1 MTKKVDVNRSCQIC
15 GSKVL
20 QELRPASMVRPG
32 IGKLIKQDHGKWD
45 EHGWICSSDLEKYRN
60 MYMEE
65 LLKED
70 KGKLSEIEQEVLNSM
85 KEQEILSRNPDVDFE
100 ENLTLGERLADQI
113 ADFGGSWVFIGI
125 FVLIIIVWMFVNTY
139 VLVAHPFDPYPYIL
153 LNLVLSC
160 LAALQAPVIMMSQNR
175 QESRDRERSLHDYQ
189 INLKAEL
196 EIRHLHQKLD
206 QLMSHQWQRL
216 VEIQEVQMNLMN
228 ELLGK
233 QGK

>member
-1 MTKKVDVNRSCQIC
+1 MTKNGDANRACQIC

-20 QELRPASMVRPG
+20 QDLKPASMVRLG
-32 IGKLIKQDHGKWD
+32 IVDLIRQDKGDWD
-45 EHGWICSSDLEKYRN
+45 EHGWICSNDLDKYRHI
-60 MYMEE
+60 YVEE
-65 LLKED
+65 LLKDE
-70 KGKLSEIEQEVLNSM
+70 KGELSETEQEVLNSM